1 MAPPAPPSLARGVV
15 LMTAADSAAAL
26 QASATAPSSLQLQRS
41 SGVVTI
47 HAGQTAVVRVVSV
60 STSRC
65 ETVGVSGVITQALF
79 SAVGSCGGV
88 GLTAIIG
95 PASTDGSL
103 LFALTTS
110 SASQELVEGA
120 FPNYTVR
127 LDDGLYDFDFDDVV
141 LSVTI
146 NAACP
151 SDLIGDPLLE
161 SAAVRTGLS
170 DALAASHPELPPGSR
185 TEVAGLTW
193 RRADGTYF
201 TSLVPTAPGNTECH
215 LDADFAA
222 GVQNPPEPGAQP
234 AAKFHTHPPSRESP
248 RTGAWARREY
258 ATRSSLVTGVWFHK
272 PHPIVTVAVVTLTG
286 TAGPQTAFRCTS

>member
-26 QASATAPSSLQLQRS
+26 QASATAPSSLQLQQS

-47 HAGQTAVVRVVSV
+47 HAGETAVVRVVSV

-127 LDDGLYDFDFDDVV
+127 LDDGLLEAPEDSARDVGGQLHAPDASGQDGRPQRRNWPPRPRVV
-141 LSVTI
+141 LLREWLTPGEW
-146 NAACP
+146 N
-151 SDLIGDPLLE
+151 PLELQTSPPKVKALE
-161 SAAVRTGLS
+161 AVEPKGK
-170 DALAASHPELPPGSR
+170 AQA
-185 TEVAGLTW
+185 
-193 RRADGTYF
+193 
-201 TSLVPTAPGNTECH
+201 VPVYR
-215 LDADFAA
+215 L
-222 GVQNPPEPGAQP
+222 
-234 AAKFHTHPPSRESP
+234 KR
-248 RTGAWARREY
+248 
-258 ATRSSLVTGVWFHK
+258 
-272 PHPIVTVAVVTLTG
+272 
-286 TAGPQTAFRCTS
+286 